1 MQTGFCRSQMNFTDP
16 TGEASLLA
24 KANALDEYLAGV
36 LPDKW
41 QAARARFG
49 IQTAGKC
56 QTKNLWSFYLMAVA
70 TANSANKNESIP
82 SDGVGF
88 LASPFRLLANIAS
101 PSGGLSLVVV
111 ADHPLIKEDLSNA
124 WHPAW
129 QGTEMQ
135 AAESITEDE
144 LSQIKIALGLIEAAS
159 ANATSL
165 VNEVCAAICL
175 LRTTDK
181 LGPGFCVSLTS
192 KLVPGLIYF
201 TPAPVILTSESIVH
215 EASHLWLSRF
225 ESSGDLLYSQPERHV
240 ASPLRL
246 DPRPIGGLVHQI
258 WVLSNLVPFYR
269 DLLLL
274 ERPVIA
280 ANSQKLAKRM
290 AQHAADLQAGLAT
303 VCNHKDAFTD
313 RGRDFMECIASRAIP
328 LWR

>member
-1 MQTGFCRSQMNFTDP
+1 MQTSFCHSQIDFTDP

-36 LPDKW
+36 FSEKW
-41 QAARARFG
+41 QGARARLG
-49 IQTAGKC
+49 IQTTKNC
-56 QTKNLWSFYLMAVA
+56 QTKNLWSFYLLAVA
-70 TANSANKNESIP
+70 TAKKFKTMT
-82 SDGVGF
+82 SDGEEL

-111 ADHPLIKEDLSNA
+111 ADHHLIKEDLSTA

-129 QGTEMQ
+129 QGAEVQ

-144 LSQIKIALGLIEAAS
+144 LSQIKVALSLIEAAS
-159 ANATSL
+159 AKATSL

-175 LRTTDK
+175 LRTKEKMD
-181 LGPGFCVSLTS
+181 PGLCVSLTS
-192 KLVPGLIYF
+192 KFVPGLIYF

-225 ESSGDLLYSQPERHV
+225 ESSVDLYSESERYV
-240 ASPLRL
+240 ASPLRQ
-246 DPRPIGGLVHQI
+246 DSRPISGLMHQI

-274 ERPVIA
+274 DRSVIA
-280 ANSQKLAKRM
+280 VNSEKITKRM
-290 AQHAADLQAGLAT
+290 AQHAGDLQVGLAIAS
-303 VCNHKDAFTD
+303 NNKDAFTD
-313 RGRDFMECIASRAIP
+313 RGRDFLESLASRAISS
-328 LWR
+328 WR